1 MGFDP
6 RKLPTVLTSEEL
18 IEKAFRRASRV
29 TGRNKREKA
38 INKLST
44 ISNVLDDYFNRII
57 SSHPS
62 YDRLDNF
69 YREMVDLT
77 VGIGRIKKSLGAL
90 SWANSMTKRII
101 TKGIRRLKGG
111 RDPENVLKEVY
122 GRVASIIEQ
131 IDDELRFINESKMKL
146 REIPT
151 LTRDFTVVFAG
162 YPNVG
167 KSSIISKLST
177 AEPEI
182 ASYPF
187 TTRKILVGYIDVG
200 GSKIQVI
207 DTPGLLDR
215 PIEKRNRIERRA
227 ILALRY
233 LANSVVF
240 VIDPTETCGYPLQS
254 QISLLNEIRENFDV
268 PVLEVYS
275 KADLH
280 GFRDRLAVSAVTG
293 EGMKELVEVLKILAE
308 DKSYNISKY
317 GE

>member
-18 IEKAFRRASRV
+18 IEKAFKRASRV

-44 ISNVLDDYFNRII
+44 ISNVLEDYFNKII
-57 SSHPS
+57 IAHPS
-62 YDRLDNF
+62 YDRLDDF

-77 VGIGRIKKSLGAL
+77 IGIGRIKKSLGAL

-101 TKGIRRLKGG
+101 TKGIRRVKGG
-111 RDPENVLKEVY
+111 KEPEKVLKEVY
-122 GRVASIIEQ
+122 GRVASIIKQ

-167 KSSIISKLST
+167 KSSIVSRLST

-187 TTRKILVGYIDVG
+187 TTRKILVGYVDIG
-200 GSKIQVI
+200 KSRIQVI

-227 ILALRY
+227 ILALRH

-240 VIDPTETCGYPLQS
+240 VIDPTGTCGYPLKS
-254 QISLLNEIRENFDV
+254 QISLLNEVKENFDV
-268 PVLEVYS
+268 PVLEIYS
-275 KADLH
+275 KADIH

-293 EGMKELVEVLKILAE
+293 EGMEELVNVLKVLAE
-308 DKSYNISKY
+308 GKAYEISEY
-317 GE
+317 GK